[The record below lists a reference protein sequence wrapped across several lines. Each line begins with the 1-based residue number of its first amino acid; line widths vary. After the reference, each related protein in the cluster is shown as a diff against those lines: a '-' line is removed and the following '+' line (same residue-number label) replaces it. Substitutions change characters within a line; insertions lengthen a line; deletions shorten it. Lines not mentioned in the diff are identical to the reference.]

1 RRRHTRFS
9 RDWSSDVCSSDLRLV
24 GVVHVSNALGT
35 VNPIGEIIA
44 LAKQAGAKV
53 LIDGAQAVAHTPVDV
68 QDLGCDFYV
77 LSGHKLYG
85 PTGTGV
91 LYGRYDLLDAMPPWL
106 GGGDMIHT
114 VSFEESTYAPVPQK
128 FEAGTP

>member
-77 LSGHKLYG
+77 FSGHKLYEI
-85 PTGTGV
+85 
-91 LYGRYDLLDAMPPWL
+91 GRASWRERVEVRP
-106 GGGDMIHT
+106 G
-114 VSFEESTYAPVPQK
+114 
-128 FEAGTP
+128 